1 MPKRILLDE
10 SVPAGIARL
19 LTSHDVR
26 TAPEMGWAGI
36 SNGRLLDLA
45 EQNGFDIMVT
55 SDTNI
60 RYQNR
65 LAGRRIAL
73 IVATT
78 NHWDTIK
85 ANPADLVTACDGAVD
100 GAYVVVQFP
109 KPSRRRRP
117 YPEPSP

>member
-1 MPKRILLDE
+1 MRRLLLDE
-10 SVPAGIARL
+10 SVPAGLKRI
-19 LTSHDVR
+19 LTAFEVK

-60 RYQNR
+60 RFQNR
-65 LAGRRIAL
+65 LAGRRIA
-73 IVATT
+73 IVLATT
-78 NHWDTIK
+78 NHWDTIRP
-85 ANPADLVTACDGAVD
+85 NPADLVAACNGVPD

-109 KPSRRRRP
+109 KPTRRRRP
-117 YPEPSP
+117 PPSFAPP